1 MATEERSCSVRPAGI
16 SSSGSRDSGIVDG
29 KQLERAIEGQPALAE
44 GRPSLYATGQR
55 KVALVRKQR
64 WAGSC

>member
-16 SSSGSRDSGIVDG
+16 SSPGRDSGIVDG

-55 KVALVRKQR
+55 KVALVR
-64 WAGSC
+64 